1 MSVINLLSPHVAD
14 LIAAGEVVERPASV
28 VKELMENSMDA
39 GARSLTVEIAR
50 GGMGMIRVM
59 DDGSGMSP
67 EDAGLCFLRHATS
80 KLRDE
85 SGLAAISTMGFR
97 GEALAA
103 ISAVSHI
110 ELRLLAAGARR
121 GFGAAGVP
129 QRERRHKRVGLRLR
143 AALLPRQPQRTV
155 FLHQRPPIQVCAIT
169 GGAGAGL

>member
-1 MSVINLLSPHVAD
+1 
-14 LIAAGEVVERPASV
+14 
-28 VKELMENSMDA
+28 
-39 GARSLTVEIAR
+39 VEIAR
-50 GGMGMIRVM
+50 GGRGMIRVT

-110 ELRLLAAGARR
+110 ELRTRRAEENEGTRVTLSGGDILSVKFSLAK
-121 GFGAAGVP
+121 
-129 QRERRHKRVGLRLR
+129 QK
-143 AALLPRQPQRTV
+143 
-155 FLHQRPPIQVCAIT
+155 T
-169 GGAGAGL
+169 GSRKF